1 MSVFEDMYRSDGTS
15 YHRAE
20 SKTYRL
26 KDIADYLRNCM
37 QAPQKDT
44 KVRFEIRDDGEVYIS
59 TFKEEYVGEKE
70 ASFKATE

>member
-26 KDIADYLRNCM
+26 KDIADYLQDCM
-37 QAPQKDT
+37 QVPQKDT
-44 KVRFEIRDDGEVYIS
+44 KVRFEIREDGEVYIS
-59 TFKEEYVGEKE
+59 TFAEEYVGEIE
-70 ASFKATE
+70 ASFKAIE